1 MAGFSGV
8 MKLRV
13 IEALELDLKHIR
25 SQFGTGR
32 LTSIDPYLQVNIDDE
47 NIARTAAKSKTLS
60 PFWNEEFTATLHNA
74 KSLNL
79 TVFHSAVVGPN
90 QFVANISVP
99 LQDIIRH
106 QEGQPDL
113 WIVLEPAGKIH
124 VFIELKSGHQGEV
137 EKKPFNPS
145 SSYFGR
151 RAKRRNAVRRR
162 VHQVNGHKFM
172 ATYLRQPTF
181 CSHCSDFIY
190 GVVNKQGYQ
199 CQVCSCVVH
208 KKCHKDVVVHCSGSQ
223 QKGAS
228 SYPSGFSLNV
238 PHKFVVYNYL
248 RPTFCEHCGS
258 LLYGLMRQG
267 MKCTVC
273 EMNVHKRCHHLVPN
287 TCGTDLAKM
296 AKHLAELGLSGDKL
310 NRETVKSKSLIS
322 SGSKS
327 GVELN
332 RKVSSESAPGNL
344 NQLRNGSEI
353 SLSGNS
359 EIKVTKTQLSMS
371 PGEKRKQMLIEQS
384 KLGLHSFKFLK
395 VIGKGSFGK
404 VMLAERRGTSEHYAI
419 KVLKK
424 DAIIPDDDME
434 CVLTEKRVLSLAGEH
449 PYLTSLHSCF
459 QTVDRLF
466 FVMEY
471 VNGGDLMFQIQ
482 KANKFDETR
491 SRFYAAEITL
501 GLQFLHRKGIIYR
514 DLKLDNVLLDH
525 EGHVKLADFGMCK
538 DGMQENSKTGT
549 FCGTPDYIAPEILRE
564 DPYGFSVDWWALGVL
579 MYEMMAGLPPFQ
591 ADNEDDMF
599 EIILHEEA
607 GYPAWLSK
615 EAVSILKGLMT
626 KNPDRRL
633 GCVPGIGE
641 VAINKHPFFAYIDWN
656 KLEARQIRAPFQPQ
670 IKSSTDVD
678 NFDKDFTREEPKLT
692 PTDSNVIKS
701 IPQDE
706 FKNFSYE
713 NPNFV

>member
-13 IEALELDLKHIR
+13 IEALELDVKHVR
-25 SQFGTGR
+25 SQFGAGKITV
-32 LTSIDPYLQVNIDDE
+32 IDPFLQVNVDDE
-47 NIARTAAKSKTLS
+47 NIARTAAKAKTFS

-79 TVFHSAVVGPN
+79 TVFHSAVVGPDP
-90 QFVANISVP
+90 FVANISVP
-99 LQDIIRH
+99 LQEIIRH

-124 VFIELKSGHQGEV
+124 VFIELKSGHQADPER
-137 EKKPFNPS
+137 KPFNPS

-151 RAKRRNAVRRR
+151 KAKRRNAVRRR

-190 GVVNKQGYQ
+190 GIVNKQGYQ

-208 KKCHKDVVVHCSGSQ
+208 KRCHKDVVIQCSGLKQ
-223 QKGAS
+223 EKNAAI
-228 SYPSGFSLNV
+228 PSGFSIDV
-238 PHKFVVYNYL
+238 PHKFAIYNYL

-267 MKCTVC
+267 MKCKSC
-273 EMNVHKRCHHLVPN
+273 EMNVHRRCHTLVPN
-287 TCGTDLAKM
+287 NCGIDLAKM
-296 AKHLAELGLSGDKL
+296 AKQLAELGLSGDKL
-310 NRETVKSKSLIS
+310 NRDNSKSRSVIS
-322 SGSKS
+322 PGSNSEDKK
-327 GVELN
+327 N
-332 RKVSSESAPGNL
+332 RKVSTESAPGNL
-344 NQLRNGSEI
+344 QRHRNGLDI
-353 SLSGNS
+353 SIEGEENIKLSTN
-359 EIKVTKTQLSMS
+359 QLSMS
-371 PGEKRKQMLIEQS
+371 PGEKRKQFS

-424 DAIIPDDDME
+424 EAIIQDDDME
-434 CVLTEKRVLSLAGEH
+434 CVLTEKRVLALAGEH

-459 QTVDRLF
+459 QTADRLF

-538 DGMQENSKTGT
+538 DGMLEDGRTGT

-564 DPYGFSVDWWALGVL
+564 EPYGVSVDWWALGVL

-599 EIILHEEA
+599 EIILHEEV

-626 KNPDRRL
+626 KNSERRL

-641 VAINKHPFFAYIDWN
+641 VAINKHPFFAYIDWR
-656 KLEARQIRAPFQPQ
+656 KLEARQVRPPFQPQ

-692 PTDSNVIKS
+692 PTEKSVIKS
-701 IPQDE
+701 IAQEE
-706 FKNFSYE
+706 FKSFSYE